1 MSDKCF
7 VDSNILLY
15 AHDTSTGVKHGLAK
29 ALLEKLWQSGTGV
42 VSTQILQEVCVN
54 LRKKA
59 RNPLTID
66 EVRRVVQDYF
76 AWEVVTNTRET
87 ILQAL
92 DIELRYKVSFW
103 DAMVVQAAENA
114 GCSILYSEDF
124 NDQQHFGLVRVI
136 NPLKA

>member
-15 AHDTSTGVKHGLAK
+15 AHDSSTGTKHGLAK
-29 ALLEKLWQSGTGV
+29 TLVEKLWQSGTGV
-42 VSTQILQEVCVN
+42 VSTQVLQEVCVN

-59 RNPLTID
+59 GNPLTID
-66 EVRRVVQDYF
+66 EVRRVLQDYF

-92 DIELRYKVSFW
+92 EVELRYKVSFW
-103 DAMVVQAAENA
+103 EAMVLQAAETS

-124 NDQQHFGLVRVI
+124 NDQQDFGSVQVV
-136 NPLKA
+136 NPLKP

>member
-15 AHDTSTGVKHGLAK
+15 AHDTSTGAKHGLAK
-29 ALLEKLWQSGTGV
+29 ALLETLWQSGTGV

-124 NDQQHFGLVRVI
+124 NEQQHFGLVRVI